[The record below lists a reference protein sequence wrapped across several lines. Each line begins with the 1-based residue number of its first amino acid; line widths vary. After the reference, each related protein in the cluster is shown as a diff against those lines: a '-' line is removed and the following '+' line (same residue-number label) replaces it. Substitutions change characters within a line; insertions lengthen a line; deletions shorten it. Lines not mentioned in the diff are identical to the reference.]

1 MARSS
6 SHPAGRKRTGKRRTL
21 KIFLVGLA
29 VLLLLLVLNAFAL
42 DRETGSA
49 SLNVDGAK
57 LVSTTSGDIQVLD
70 TGEPVTTDPTAPDPL
85 PVVLIHGSGGA
96 INWWDDLIPLIGPTN
111 RTIAVDMLGYG
122 GSSKPDSG
130 YSMTNQANLIA
141 QVLEQLG
148 TGPAIIVGHSL
159 GGNVAT
165 ALAEQSPA
173 LVAGVTIIDDAPSR
187 DYGGLGGTAKLA
199 RMPLIGQALW
209 RISPDFM
216 VRKSIEQAFAPGF
229 PVADK
234 YVEDINEMTYTA
246 YKDSYTEGTD
256 FTAESPLNTR
266 LTAVGKPLLVIFGEE
281 DQIFPARES
290 ISAYAAIP
298 GVQTMLI
305 PGVGHSPQVEAPQK
319 TAIAILD
326 FANGVAESL
335 EPPPAPKPEP
345 KKNTKKQQGQNNQP
359 NKQSQNGKQIQQQK
373 QKSGQNKQKAAAAN

>member
-1 MARSS
+1 
-6 SHPAGRKRTGKRRTL
+6 
-21 KIFLVGLA
+21 
-29 VLLLLLVLNAFAL
+29 
-42 DRETGSA
+42 
-49 SLNVDGAK
+49 
-57 LVSTTSGDIQVLD
+57 
-70 TGEPVTTDPTAPDPL
+70 
-85 PVVLIHGSGGA
+85 
-96 INWWDDLIPLIGPTN
+96 
-111 RTIAVDMLGYG
+111 
-122 GSSKPDSG
+122 
-130 YSMTNQANLIA
+130 
-141 QVLEQLG
+141 
-148 TGPAIIVGHSL
+148 
-159 GGNVAT
+159 
-165 ALAEQSPA
+165 
-173 LVAGVTIIDDAPSR
+173 
-187 DYGGLGGTAKLA
+187 
-199 RMPLIGQALW
+199 
-209 RISPDFM
+209 
-216 VRKSIEQAFAPGF
+216 
-229 PVADK
+229 
-234 YVEDINEMTYTA
+234 MTYTA

-359 NKQSQNGKQIQQQK
+359 NKQSQNGQQK